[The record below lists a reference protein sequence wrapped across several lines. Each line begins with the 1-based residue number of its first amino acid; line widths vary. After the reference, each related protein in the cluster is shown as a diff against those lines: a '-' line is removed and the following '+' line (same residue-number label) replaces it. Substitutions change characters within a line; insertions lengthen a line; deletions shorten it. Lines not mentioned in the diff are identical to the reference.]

1 MQIKLI
7 IHIPEEQLN
16 LFLQKEGETRES
28 FKIYAR
34 ESWSD
39 LHLEEDI
46 PGTTASIEISD

>member
-1 MQIKLI
+1 MQIKMT

-28 FKIYAR
+28 FKNYAR
-34 ESWSD
+34 ESWSE

-46 PGTTASIEISD
+46 PGTTAALEITD